1 MQILTADMLD
11 TAIDW
16 AALMGALRHGHR
28 LPKAQVDDVLLQQAG
43 RKYLVRSAWIEG
55 LGACTKAV
63 TIYPENSGRNP
74 ALPSV
79 QGQVIMFDDSTG
91 APVGLID
98 GPAETR
104 LKTAA
109 DSALGS
115 ALLSRETSKT
125 LLMVGAGNMAGP
137 LIAAHLAARPSLEKV
152 LIWNRTEERAKTLAV
167 ELERETGIAMEAV
180 ADLDAAVP
188 LADIICSATM
198 SQQPLIKGDLLCQG
212 THLDLV
218 GAYAADM
225 READDVALNRARLFA
240 DSFKTTLDHIGEY
253 KIPLQKGI
261 IQRDDVL
268 ADFYGLVAGAPGRVS
283 DRDITL
289 FKNGGGA
296 HLDLM
301 ISHHL
306 AELHRS

>member
-1 MQILTADMLD
+1 MQILTEDMLE
-11 TAIDW
+11 ASIDW
-16 AALMGALRHGHR
+16 PSLIAALRHGHT
-28 LPKAQVDDVLLQQAG
+28 LPKALVNDTLLAQAG

-63 TIYPENSGRNP
+63 TIYPDNPSQSP

-79 QGQVIMFDDSTG
+79 QGQVIMFDEASGT
-91 APVGLID
+91 PIGLID

-115 ALLSRETSKT
+115 ALLSREDSKT

-137 LIAAHLAARPSLEKV
+137 LIEAHLAARPALEKV
-152 LIWNRTEERAKTLAV
+152 LIWNRTIQRAASLAT
-167 ELERETGIAMEAV
+167 ELQSWTGTAV
-180 ADLDAAVP
+180 DAVSDLDAALP
-188 LADIICSATM
+188 AADIICSATM
-198 SQQPLIKGDLLCQG
+198 SEEPVIKGALLSEG

-218 GAYAADM
+218 GAFAPAM
-225 READDVALNRARLFA
+225 READDVALTRARLFA
-240 DSFKTTLDHIGEY
+240 DSFDTTLDHIGEY
-253 KIPLQKGI
+253 KIPLKNNI
-261 IQRDDVL
+261 IQRADVL
-268 ADFYGLVAGAPGRVS
+268 ADLYALVGGAEGRIS
-283 DRDITL
+283 DTDITL

-306 AELHRS
+306 ANR

>member
-1 MQILTADMLD
+1 MHILTADMLG

-16 AALMGALRHGHR
+16 AALIEALRRGHE
-28 LPKAQVDDVLLQQAG
+28 LPKAKVEDALLQQAG
-43 RKYLVRSAWIEG
+43 RKYLVRSAWIAG

-63 TIYPENSGRNP
+63 TIYPDNP
-74 ALPSV
+74 SQSPAQPSV
-79 QGQVIMFDDSTG
+79 QGQVIMFDEVSG
-91 APVGLID
+91 ASVALID
-98 GPAETR
+98 GAAETR

-137 LIAAHLAARPSLEKV
+137 LISAHLAARPSLEKV
-152 LIWNRTEERAKTLAV
+152 LIWNRTEARSRTLAA
-167 ELERETGIAMEAV
+167 ELERSTGIAMEFM

-188 LADIICSATM
+188 QADIICSATM
-198 SQQPLIKGDLLCQG
+198 SQYPLIRGEMLSEG

-225 READDVALNRARLFA
+225 READDVALTRARLFA
-240 DSFKTTLDHIGEY
+240 DSFDTTLDHIGEY
-253 KIPLQKGI
+253 RIPLQNGI
-261 IQRDDVL
+261 IQREDVL
-268 ADFYGLVAGAPGRVS
+268 ADFYGLVAGAAGRLS
-283 DRDITL
+283 ERDITL

-306 AELHRS
+306 AKCHRR

>member
-1 MQILTADMLD
+1 MQIITAEMLESS
-11 TAIDW
+11 IDW
-16 AALMGALRHGHR
+16 PLLIAALRYGHT
-28 LPKAQVDDVLLQQAG
+28 LPKALVNDTLLEQAG

-55 LGACTKAV
+55 LGVCTKAV
-63 TIYPENSGRNP
+63 TIYPDNPSQSP

-79 QGQVIMFDDSTG
+79 QGQVIMFNEATG
-91 APVGLID
+91 VPIGLID

-115 ALLSRETSKT
+115 AMLSRENSKT

-137 LIAAHLAARPSLEKV
+137 LIEAHLAARPSLERV
-152 LIWNRTEERAKTLAV
+152 LIWNRTVQRATVLAT
-167 ELERETGIAMEAV
+167 ELQRRTGIAVEAV
-180 ADLDAAVP
+180 SDLDAALP
-188 LADIICSATM
+188 EADIICSATM
-198 SQQPLIKGDLLCQG
+198 SEDPIIKGALLSAG

-218 GAYAADM
+218 GAYAPAM
-225 READDVALNRARLFA
+225 READDVALTRARLFA
-240 DSFKTTLDHIGEY
+240 DSFDTTLDHIGEY
-253 KIPLQKGI
+253 KIPLQNKI
-261 IQRDDVL
+261 IKRTDVL
-268 ADFYGLVAGAPGRVS
+268 ADLYALVGGAEGRTS
-283 DRDITL
+283 DADITL

-306 AELHRS
+306 ANR

>member
-1 MQILTADMLD
+1 MQILTADMLE
-11 TAIDW
+11 ASIDW
-16 AALMGALRHGHR
+16 PSLIAALRHGHT
-28 LPKAQVDDVLLQQAG
+28 LPKAQVDDALLAQAG

-63 TIYPENSGRNP
+63 TIYSDNPSQTP

-79 QGQVIMFDDSTG
+79 QGQVIMFDEETG
-91 APVGLID
+91 TPIAMID

-115 ALLSRETSKT
+115 ALLSRENSKT

-137 LIAAHLAARPSLEKV
+137 LIEAHLAARPSLEKV
-152 LIWNRTEERAKTLAV
+152 LIWNRTVQRATALAAA
-167 ELERETGIAMEAV
+167 LQGRTGVAMEAV
-180 ADLDAAVP
+180 SDLDGGIP
-188 LADIICSATM
+188 EADIICSATM
-198 SQQPLIKGDLLCQG
+198 SEEPVIKGALLSAG

-218 GAYAADM
+218 GAYAPAM
-225 READDVALNRARLFA
+225 READDTALTRARLFA
-240 DSFKTTLDHIGEY
+240 DSFDTTLDHIGEY
-253 KIPLQKGI
+253 RIPLQNCI

-268 ADFYGLVAGAPGRVS
+268 ADLYALVAGAAGRVA
-283 DRDITL
+283 DKDITM

-306 AELHRS
+306 ANSL

>member
-1 MQILTADMLD
+1 MQILTADMLE
-11 TAIDW
+11 ASIDW
-16 AALMGALRHGHR
+16 PSLIAALRHGHT
-28 LPKAQVDDVLLQQAG
+28 LPKALVNDTLLEQAG

-63 TIYPENSGRNP
+63 TIYPDNPSQSP

-79 QGQVIMFDDSTG
+79 QGQVIMFDEATG
-91 APVGLID
+91 APIGLID

-109 DSALGS
+109 DSGLGS
-115 ALLSRETSKT
+115 TLLSRENSKT

-137 LIAAHLAARPSLEKV
+137 LIEAHLAARSALEKV
-152 LIWNRTEERAKTLAV
+152 LIWNRTMQRATLLATELQNRTRIAV
-167 ELERETGIAMEAV
+167 EPV
-180 ADLDAAVP
+180 SDLDAALP
-188 LADIICSATM
+188 EADIICSATM
-198 SQQPLIKGDLLCQG
+198 SEEPVIKGALLSEG

-218 GAYAADM
+218 GAFAPAM
-225 READDVALNRARLFA
+225 REVDDVALTRARLFA
-240 DSFKTTLDHIGEY
+240 DSFDTTLDHIGEY
-253 KIPLQKGI
+253 KIPLQNKI
-261 IQRDDVL
+261 IQRSDVL
-268 ADFYGLVAGAPGRVS
+268 ADLYALVAGAEGRIS
-283 DRDITL
+283 DADITL

-306 AELHRS
+306 ANR

>member
-1 MQILTADMLD
+1 MQILTADMLE
-11 TAIDW
+11 ASIDW
-16 AALMGALRHGHR
+16 RSLIAALRHGHT
-28 LPKAQVDDVLLQQAG
+28 LPKAQVDDVLLEQGG
-43 RKYLVRSAWIEG
+43 RKYLVRSAWIDG

-63 TIYPENSGRNP
+63 TIYPDNPSRNP

-79 QGQVIMFDDSTG
+79 QGQVIMFDEATG

-115 ALLSRETSKT
+115 VFLSRQSSKT
-125 LLMVGAGNMAGP
+125 LLMVGAGNMVPP
-137 LIAAHLAARPSLEKV
+137 LIEAHLAARPGIKNV
-152 LIWNRTEERAKTLAV
+152 LIWNRTPARAIALASDMQ
-167 ELERETGIAMEAV
+167 RRTGV
-180 ADLDAAVP
+180 APGVVSDLDAAIAE
-188 LADIICSATM
+188 ADIICSATM
-198 SQQPLIKGDLLCQG
+198 SKEPVIKGELLSKG

-218 GAYAADM
+218 GAYTPSM
-225 READDVALNRARLFA
+225 READDNVLMRACLFA
-240 DSFKTTLDHIGEY
+240 DSYDTTLDHIGEFR
-253 KIPLQKGI
+253 IPLQNGI
-261 IQRDDVL
+261 IQREDVL
-268 ADFYGLVAGAPGRVS
+268 ADFYGLEAGAVGRVS
-283 DRDITL
+283 DDDITL

-306 AELHRS
+306 ANRQS

>member
-1 MQILTADMLD
+1 MQILTADMLE
-11 TAIDW
+11 ASIDW
-16 AALMGALRHGHR
+16 PSLIAALRHGHT
-28 LPKAQVDDVLLQQAG
+28 LPKALVNDTLLEQAG

-63 TIYPENSGRNP
+63 TIYPDNPSQSP

-79 QGQVIMFDDSTG
+79 QGQVIMFDEATG
-91 APVGLID
+91 APIGLID

-109 DSALGS
+109 DSGLGS
-115 ALLSRETSKT
+115 TLLSRENSKT

-137 LIAAHLAARPSLEKV
+137 LIEAHLAARSTLEKV
-152 LIWNRTEERAKTLAV
+152 LIWNRTMQRATLLATELQNRTRIAV
-167 ELERETGIAMEAV
+167 EPV
-180 ADLDAAVP
+180 SDLDGALP
-188 LADIICSATM
+188 EADIICSATM
-198 SQQPLIKGDLLCQG
+198 SEEPVIKGALLSEG

-218 GAYAADM
+218 GAFAPAM
-225 READDVALNRARLFA
+225 REVDDVALTRARLFA
-240 DSFKTTLDHIGEY
+240 DSFDTTLDHIGEY
-253 KIPLQKGI
+253 KIPLQNKI
-261 IQRDDVL
+261 IQRSDVL
-268 ADFYGLVAGAPGRVS
+268 ADLYALVAGAEGRIS
-283 DRDITL
+283 DADITL

-306 AELHRS
+306 ANR